1 MLPKR
6 VKIGGR
12 RSDGRRLDLHWFRF
26 VFEVRFGRAAG
37 ILVFLLVLPLGD
49 VLVVLVVDP
58 ARPVTLGRSPSSN
71 TSNTS
76 ATCTAATSATSTAT
90 STGSTATSSA
100 TASST
105 SSTTS
110 ASGGITPEVT
120 PSYLVPRPSG
130 DLAAGQPSRAWG
142 PHHRSASNLL
152 PPRPLGGLHHITPER
167 YAFWTPHD
175 PTLLLPLTILRLALR
190 ASFLFF
196 RSSPSLFVPFSFS
209 SFDSFRF
216 FFFSSSFTR
225 GALYKIFKIVLIRA
239 FCLFQVGDYSLSSR
253 GASGWQWR
261 NGSSERVAA
270 EDDALRV

>member
-1 MLPKR
+1 MMIVIQVIVPHPLHVVPVVPDVPVPVIPEIPGVSVAQVPKVAEVALFLEVATAHVVPFSAKLPR
-6 VKIGGR
+6 HR
-12 RSDGRRLDLHWFRF
+12 RRL
-26 VFEVRFGRAAG
+26 
-37 ILVFLLVLPLGD
+37 LLLRVEQQLL
-49 VLVVLVVDP
+49 
-58 ARPVTLGRSPSSN
+58 
-71 TSNTS
+71 
-76 ATCTAATSATSTAT
+76 
-90 STGSTATSSA
+90 GSTATSSA
-100 TASST
+100 TASAT

-253 GASGWQWR
+253 GASGWLEAAVE
-261 NGSSERVAA
+261 ERK
-270 EDDALRV
+270 